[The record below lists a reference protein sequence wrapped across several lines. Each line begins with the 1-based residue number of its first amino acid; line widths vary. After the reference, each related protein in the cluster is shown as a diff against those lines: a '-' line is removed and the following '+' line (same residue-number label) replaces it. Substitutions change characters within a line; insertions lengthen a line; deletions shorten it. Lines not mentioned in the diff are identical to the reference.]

1 MNSCLADLSR
11 LIPPQYMRK
20 GRGRVEKTEII
31 EMAIKHLRNLQSQE
45 CVKRENTCAEHYR
58 IGYQD
63 CLSEA
68 AKFLLNE
75 RGEDLCYRMVTRL
88 KEHCNELMKGEY
100 SKVRCSESVASSSPT
115 HMHYEPPVSH
125 LRDILTSASD
135 IEHSS
140 NDHIDVK
147 DLSFRSSSNNN
158 NNHVLGGGNQQ
169 TNKVTTSN
177 SLAGALTN
185 GKDVIT
191 AATAGADLH
200 PNDTVTETE
209 LRAIRMRKYSE
220 VSSADLEHNNNYKF
234 KNYIKQR
241 FSQDN
246 HLDEKVGSSS
256 ASTCSSEKLDLSRK
270 RRLSFRDDDDSDK
283 VSHRNGS
290 SHGGSTTTAADL
302 KMEHA
307 VNSTS
312 SNSTIGSSTA
322 AASAQHLHQNGRHPI
337 QSFAVPIFACH
348 TQGYYIPLN
357 IDYDTLLPFLGSTDL
372 LNKNFNQM
380 PPLHPVSIN
389 VNYAP
394 LKPNATFLRP
404 KVEHVTNGW

>member
-31 EMAIKHLRNLQSQE
+31 EMAIKHLRNMQSQD
-45 CVKRENTCAEHYR
+45 CVKRESACTEHYR
-58 IGYQD
+58 VGYQD

-88 KEHCNELMKGEY
+88 KEHCTEILKGEF
-100 SKVRCSESVASSSPT
+100 SKIRCSESATSASPT
-115 HMHYEPPVSH
+115 RMHYEPPVSH
-125 LRDILTSASD
+125 LREILTSASD

-147 DLSFRSSSNNN
+147 DLSFRSSAQAKVST
-158 NNHVLGGGNQQ
+158 
-169 TNKVTTSN
+169 TNSVASVTTVE
-177 SLAGALTN
+177 TN
-185 GKDVIT
+185 GTDEVHSR
-191 AATAGADLH
+191 AGSTHPSEVADA
-200 PNDTVTETE
+200 E

-220 VSSADLEHNNNYKF
+220 ASNTELEHNNNYKF

-246 HLDEKVGSSS
+246 HHLDEKVGSSS
-256 ASTCSSEKLDLSRK
+256 ASSCSNEKLDLSRK
-270 RRLSFRDDDDSDK
+270 RRLSFHDDDSDK
-283 VSHRNGS
+283 ASQRNGG
-290 SHGGSTTTAADL
+290 HATTAADL
-302 KMEHA
+302 KMEHT

-312 SNSTIGSSTA
+312 SSSTTSS
-322 AASAQHLHQNGRHPI
+322 SALHIQNGRHPI

-357 IDYDTLLPFLGSTDL
+357 IDYETLLPFLGSTDL

-380 PPLHPVSIN
+380 PPLHPISIN

-394 LKPNATFLRP
+394 LKPNGTFVRP

>member
-1 MNSCLADLSR
+1 
-11 LIPPQYMRK
+11 MRK

-45 CVKRENTCAEHYR
+45 CVKRENNCAEHYR
-58 IGYQD
+58 VGYQD

-88 KEHCNELMKGEY
+88 KEHCTELMKGDY
-100 SKVRCSESVASSSPT
+100 SKIRCSESTAASSPT
-115 HMHYEPPVSH
+115 RMHYEPPVSH
-125 LRDILTSASD
+125 LREILTSASD

-147 DLSFRSSSNNN
+147 DLSYRSSNS
-158 NNHVLGGGNQQ
+158 HSIGNGAQA
-169 TNKVTTSN
+169 KVTTSN
-177 SLAGALTN
+177 TINLTN
-185 GKDVIT
+185 GTDET
-191 AATAGADLH
+191 HSRADSHQSDSAAEAELH
-200 PNDTVTETE
+200 
-209 LRAIRMRKYSE
+209 AMRMRKYSE
-220 VSSADLEHNNNYKF
+220 ASNADLEHNNNYKF

-246 HLDEKVGSSS
+246 HIDEKVGSSS
-256 ASTCSSEKLDLSRK
+256 TSTCSSEKLDLSRK
-270 RRLSFRDDDDSDK
+270 RRLSFHDDDSDK
-283 VSHRNGS
+283 VSHRTGTTNG
-290 SHGGSTTTAADL
+290 TADL

-312 SNSTIGSSTA
+312 NSSTTSS
-322 AASAQHLHQNGRHPI
+322 SAQHIQNGRHPI

-357 IDYDTLLPFLGSTDL
+357 IDYDTLLPFLGTTDL

-380 PPLHPVSIN
+380 PPLHPVNIN

-394 LKPNATFLRP
+394 LKPNPTFLRP